1 MIAKKS
7 ITNIPAIHTN
17 RKREG
22 KKEAVGWPEETAKSF
37 IQWEVFS
44 PDSMGD
50 VGNEEVIPA
59 AVFCFHSSKM
69 GSSPIG
75 LAGRNEKKGM
85 ASRRKTGS
93 RKAYCIRQDKCLRS
107 IYFAPRRR
115 PVITEI
121 HKLHIKKCMAKAD
134 TLSTSFMAGIR
145 QNPPECVDFGWG

>member
-1 MIAKKS
+1 M
-7 ITNIPAIHTN
+7 
-17 RKREG
+17 
-22 KKEAVGWPEETAKSF
+22 EAVGWPEETAKSF

-50 VGNEEVIPA
+50 VGNGQVIPA
-59 AVFCFHSSKM
+59 AVFFLL
-69 GSSPIG
+69 IG